1 MVLAQAVE
9 RMSEDTLTRLQ
20 SILRARAEAVDV
32 VLHEPLESATRAG
45 YRQWLCNLFRFI
57 APLEASL
64 ALTPL
69 LDCDFIKSRTKAG
82 YLAMDLL
89 VLGLGKRE
97 RTRLATRCTIP
108 AFSDPLEALGWLFVV
123 ERITLQLDKIRARL
137 LPTLEV
143 ELEAAGSFLDLYDD
157 AVAHEWLELGR
168 VLDKFLL
175 EERDLDIVLTAA
187 RAALDCFETAAAD
200 PTFMFFEMNV
210 STA

>member
-1 MVLAQAVE
+1 
-9 RMSEDTLTRLQ
+9 
-20 SILRARAEAVDV
+20 
-32 VLHEPLESATRAG
+32 
-45 YRQWLCNLFRFI
+45 
-57 APLEASL
+57 L

-69 LDCDFIKSRTKAG
+69 LDYDFIRSRTKAG

-89 VLGLGKRE
+89 VLGLGKHE
-97 RTRLATRCTIP
+97 RTRLATRCTVP
-108 AFSDPLEALGWLFVV
+108 TFSDPLEALGWLFVV

-143 ELEAAGSFLDLYDD
+143 EIEAAGSFLDAYDD
-157 AVAHEWLELGR
+157 AGAHEWLELGR

-187 RAALDCFETAAAD
+187 RTALDCFETTATD